1 VGLASVLRGLA
12 ARWWFILAF
21 ALLGGFVA
29 YTLVVDS
36 NEGIEPQFRAEAVVF
51 ITNPEDDSRDV
62 DEILTED
69 HTVALEIANSVN
81 ATALRDQ
88 TNRISGTPAD
98 GALTFVSM
106 GRTAEEAATEAEEM
120 RAAYVAADPRFG
132 TETQLEQNFAEA
144 AVLERRLD
152 DLTPSTT
159 LPDTAPSEATADRAA
174 QIAILEARVGAIQS
188 EVNTIAA
195 QLLDTTDS
203 EEIAQLET
211 RLVEL
216 QGSLTTLYIEL
227 QPLQGDE
234 VQAEEEPSV
243 PITDTWTIQ
252 AIENRLAEL
261 QVESARV
268 IIDEINSSVLELADA
283 DVIDETASE
292 QSLPIWL
299 LSGLT
304 AGALL
309 AAALVI
315 IRDRSRRTI
324 WHSRDL
330 VGIPVI
336 AEGPRERESVLES
349 SQTLRRLRRQAIQ
362 TIRSAIV
369 SSLSDT
375 EGSVVGFV
383 GPQTT
388 SSRALK
394 DLSYEVSAS
403 MAGIGRSVLMVDV
416 GFAALPGDD
425 PAFEGGFGLTQ
436 LVGSVS
442 DQDARIDERVTSVL
456 DSASSMSPGLD
467 ILFADPD
474 RVDPIDLLDGK
485 PFKRLLERSIEV
497 YDVVILVSPP
507 DDIASATRITTSL
520 QQQVIVATRGKT
532 SLDEIEAEAILGSP
546 SGLRLRGVVLLDRGF
561 GPLRYAVSKVWPR
574 GVGRWQQPSGVEATS
589 AWASGVRALSTV
601 WTWIRVKV
609 SPPGVHAAKDRPA
622 KAGGDT
628 PGSAND
634 EDRHGEE
641 IMDNP
646 NAATASRSDSEQQP
660 LDPAAD
666 DSDSAVLERERV
678 TLGGKP
684 QSEETD

>member
-1 VGLASVLRGLA
+1 VGLASVLRGLG

-29 YTLVVDS
+29 YTLVGDS
-36 NEGIEPQFRAEAVVF
+36 NEGIEPQFRAEAVVS
-51 ITNPEDDSRDV
+51 ITNPEDDSREV

-69 HTVALEIANSVN
+69 HTVALEIANIVN

-88 TNRISGTPAD
+88 TNRISGAPED

-132 TETQLEQNFAEA
+132 TETQLEENFAEA
-144 AVLERRLD
+144 AVLEKRLD
-152 DLTPSTT
+152 ELTPSTT
-159 LPDTAPSEATADRAA
+159 LPDIAPSEASADRSA

-203 EEIAQLET
+203 GEIAQLEA
-211 RLVEL
+211 RLGEL
-216 QGSLTTLYIEL
+216 QGSLTTLYTEL

-234 VQAEEEPSV
+234 VQPEEEPSV

-261 QVESARV
+261 QVESAGV
-268 IIDEINSSVLELADA
+268 IIDEINSSELELAEA

-349 SQTLRRLRRQAIQ
+349 SPNLRRLRRKAIQ

-369 SSLSDT
+369 SSLSGT

-403 MAGIGRSVLMVDV
+403 MAGIGRSVLIVDV
-416 GFAALPGDD
+416 GFAALPGDT
-425 PAFEGGFGLTQ
+425 ASEGGAGLTQ
-436 LVGSVS
+436 LVGNVS
-442 DQDARIDERVTSVL
+442 DQDARIEERVTSVL

-520 QQQVIVATRGKT
+520 QQQVIVATRGRT

-546 SGLRLRGVVLLDRGF
+546 SGLRLRGVVLLERGF
-561 GPLRYAVSKVWPR
+561 GPIRYAVGKVWPR
-574 GVGRWQQPSGVEATS
+574 GVGRRQQSSGAETTS
-589 AWASGVRALSTV
+589 VWGSGVRALSTA

-609 SPPGVHAAKDRPA
+609 SPPGVHAAKGRQTQ
-622 KAGGDT
+622 AGGDT
-628 PGSAND
+628 PGSDMD
-634 EDRHGEE
+634 EDRHGEL
-641 IMDNP
+641 IMDDP
-646 NAATASRSDSEQQP
+646 NEETASWSNSEQQ
-660 LDPAAD
+660 LQDPAAD
-666 DSDSAVLERERV
+666 GPDSAVLERERV